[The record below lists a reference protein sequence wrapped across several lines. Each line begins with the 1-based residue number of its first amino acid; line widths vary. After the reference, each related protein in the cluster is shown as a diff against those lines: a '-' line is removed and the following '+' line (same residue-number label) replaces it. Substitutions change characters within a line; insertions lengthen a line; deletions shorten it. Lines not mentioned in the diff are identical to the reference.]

1 MTNWEKYFGT
11 PEKASKTR
19 VDYYG
24 EPERITVAHKG
35 RTVVDELPAR
45 SYLKWLRKEADNG

>member
-1 MTNWEKYFGT
+1 MNNWEKYFGT
-11 PEKASKTR
+11 PEKTSKTR

-24 EPERITVAHKG
+24 EPERITVVHKG

-45 SYLKWLRKEADNG
+45 SYLKWLRKEADHD